1 MAKKLMFGGDA
12 VHIAAE
18 LYEAGRAARSVL
30 PRSAHAEYVPPTHRD
45 PLGVLVRQHETRL
58 PWLVPLRVERMS
70 ADPFAFYRGTAAI
83 QAGDLAAGPTS
94 GADVV
99 ICGDAH
105 IANFGM
111 YRSPEGS
118 MVFDVNDF
126 DEGFVGP
133 WEWDLK
139 RLLASAVLAGRSLGM
154 PKDQVRAAVRLG
166 AANYREGLTEALEL
180 SLYSRFSTPTSVT
193 DHRRELHPETD
204 QMIKTVLKESAK
216 RTSAR
221 VAKRTLER
229 GPDGGLQFIERP
241 PVLTRLEPEVREFVG
256 QVFDDYRASL
266 PPHVALWLSQ
276 YRVLDAARRVVG
288 VGSVGTRC
296 FIIALGDSSG
306 DVLILQ
312 LKEATASVLQEFGG
326 RRRTEG
332 YFDQVLSDGQHGYR
346 VVSCQRILQTVSD
359 SMLGYLAV
367 EGFSFYMRMFRNR
380 NASFEI
386 ADMNRPQFEDYVASC
401 ATVLARAHARSPKAG
416 FVAGYIGNSDSFI
429 RAVTEWAHKYA
440 DQAEADYGVFVD
452 AAQAGRFE
460 QIEVP

>member
-1 MAKKLMFGGDA
+1 
-12 VHIAAE
+12 
-18 LYEAGRAARSVL
+18 
-30 PRSAHAEYVPPTHRD
+30 
-45 PLGVLVRQHETRL
+45 
-58 PWLVPLRVERMS
+58 
-70 ADPFAFYRGTAAI
+70 
-83 QAGDLAAGPTS
+83 
-94 GADVV
+94 
-99 ICGDAH
+99 
-105 IANFGM
+105 
-111 YRSPEGS
+111 

-154 PKDQVRAAVRLG
+154 PADKVRAAVEL
-166 AANYREGLTEALEL
+166 AAFHYREAMAEALER
-180 SLYSRFSTPTSVT
+180 SLYDRFSIPTSVT
-193 DHRRELHPETD
+193 DRRRLHAETE

-216 RTSAR
+216 RTSER

-229 GPDGGLQFIERP
+229 APDGSLRFIENS
-241 PVLTRLEPEVREFVG
+241 PVLTRLEPEARQFVG
-256 QVFDDYRASL
+256 QVFEDYRASV

-346 VVSCQRILQTVSD
+346 VVSCQRILQAVSD

-367 EGFSFYMRMFRNR
+367 ESYSFYMRLFRNR

-386 ADMNRPQFEDYVASC
+386 SDMNLNQFEDYVASC
-401 ATVLARAHARSPKAG
+401 ATVLARAHARSPRSG
-416 FVAGYIGNSDSFI
+416 FAVGYMGNSDAFI
-429 RAVTEWAHKYA
+429 RAVSEWAHLYA
-440 DQAEADYGVFVD
+440 NQAETDYAVFRE
-452 AAQAGRFE
+452 AARDGRFD
-460 QIEVP
+460 QIETQ